1 MRVSGRVP
9 RKDQKIDIHAQ
20 MEANAARQ
28 RVLHAASAAAPP
40 SSPSAL
46 EGAYEL
52 LEVDVDKPVKKPQQI
67 ETLLT
72 SRVAWGDVAPLVFFG
87 TSDSTLHCYVPSTG
101 SSSASSSFTAA
112 TGGSTSV
119 GQLTYL
125 RWHSSYKK
133 AYHACAQ
140 FLDSWGIYLTLYD
153 AKLALY
159 ALPLQS
165 NPQIDGSGNAS
176 SSIMKGIGIG
186 GGNSNS
192 TSSRDKMLVVD
203 ETKQTTLFAAHE
215 GAKVVC
221 SISKQHTLRVY
232 DWTVNR
238 TLQLR
243 AQHELPLLLQSL
255 EGNGSA
261 LLPVQKMI
269 VMGESHLFLQ
279 LKNGWC
285 VLNVDSGRLIDVS
298 ARDATTALSVDA
310 VTCAVAVPSRQTGLH
325 HHSHQLRDIF
335 LAGKHSA
342 AIVALTVDNED
353 EEEASILDDKMRSN
367 PQNVSDDRVRVKVE
381 RVLEYNVAPRA
392 AFYHHPLLLLDQHDK
407 LAVHNIGSMQLLES
421 IPTKA
426 LYGAS
431 AATSIE
437 KLASRSSESQRFALT
452 ADLPASLFTV
462 TAPFDVQLLKM
473 KPIELLVKQ
482 AQALGRLKDAVALC
496 KLCPEDCSLNDDDLQ
511 ALFAQYAFE
520 LFSSGQ
526 YRRAMSL
533 FLESKMEVLDVLLAL
548 YPRDLLPRSAGSGN
562 GAARLSAANTAAA
575 KAKGARGEL
584 KGDALVES
592 LLALILLLRHRRD
605 SLVNHHTTTT
615 NEPSFHTSQKQQP
628 SDKKLEIIDTVLLKC
643 LVLICEKDEHAQL
656 AKKELMEL
664 VVEKNYCE
672 MGEAEIF
679 LRSHRQFRALLAFYA
694 TRKEHRKALELLED
708 LERNAT
714 ATASQSSP
722 LIVPGEEALQ
732 TSEAYMELIK
742 EYLQRLGQSK
752 AELVFEFSRR
762 VIAVKPALGLSIFTE
777 RKVREQKEDIDP
789 SLVLNHLKTCDVQ
802 AIAAVV
808 TTTTDSAEPAL
819 STATREVA
827 LPLIDPRFLA
837 IEYLTQVIFDGKTAI
852 ASRLHDEVVYLLL
865 DAISTE
871 PQTSSSRS
879 SSSNN
884 GNHRLTS
891 RVSSQRGLV
900 GTLRKK
906 LIVFLEAES
915 SAYHPERM
923 LSRTPLDMVDERA
936 ALLSKLGRHHEV
948 LQLYAID
955 LKDAS
960 LAEGYCNRCYDA
972 KLADSSIY
980 SALLRLYLRPQ
991 PSQLAA
997 MGSPT
1002 PKATSSPAPPL
1013 VWQQRSTSSSSS
1025 TGFLSSE
1032 AVAAAVS
1039 ILNKYPERID
1049 VPTALDLLPPDV
1061 PVSSLAF
1068 FFRRVL
1074 ERQVERYRNGQVKK
1088 QLSKME
1094 NFKVR
1099 EALSTKRKGCV
1110 TVWSSQC
1117 CQVCGK
1123 KLGTG
1128 TFVRL
1133 PGGTL
1138 LHYACQPNSS

>member
-1 MRVSGRVP
+1 
-9 RKDQKIDIHAQ
+9 

-28 RVLHAASAAAPP
+28 RVLHAATSAAAAAPG
-40 SSPSAL
+40 STSPATT
-46 EGAYEL
+46 EGAYDL

-67 ETLLT
+67 EALLT

-87 TSDSTLHCYVPSTG
+87 TSDSTLHCYVPST
-101 SSSASSSFTAA
+101 ATAAA
-112 TGGSTSV
+112 TGAV

-140 FLDSWGIYLTLYD
+140 FLDSWGVYLTLYD
-153 AKLALY
+153 AKLTLY

-165 NPQIDGSGNAS
+165 NPQIDGNGNAS
-176 SSIMKGIGIG
+176 SSIMKGMGVG
-186 GGNSNS
+186 GGNTNND
-192 TSSRDKMLVVD
+192 RDKMLVVD

-221 SISKQHTLRVY
+221 SLSKQHALRVY

-243 AQHELPLLLQSL
+243 AQHELPLLLQSF
-255 EGNGSA
+255 ENNSGGS
-261 LLPVQKMI
+261 LTSSSLPVQKMI

-279 LKNGWC
+279 FKKEWC
-285 VLNVDSGRLIDVS
+285 VLNMDSGRIIDVS
-298 ARDATTALSVDA
+298 ARDAATAQSVDT

-325 HHSHQLRDIF
+325 HHSHQLRDVF

-342 AIVALTVDNED
+342 VVVALTVDNED
-353 EEEASILDDKMRSN
+353 EENATILDDRMRSN

-392 AFYHHPLLLLDQHDK
+392 AFYHHPLLLLDQHDR
-407 LAVHNIGSMQLLES
+407 LAVHNIGSMELLES

-431 AATSIE
+431 SATSIE
-437 KLASRSSESQRFALT
+437 KLVSRSNSTTSASQQFAQT
-452 ADLPASLFTV
+452 ANLPASLFTV
-462 TAPFDVQLLKM
+462 AAPFSVQLLQM

-482 AQALGRLKDAVALC
+482 AQALGRLEDAVVLC
-496 KLCPEDCSLNDDDLQ
+496 KLCPEDCNLNDDDLR
-511 ALFAQYAFE
+511 ALLAQYAVE
-520 LFSSGQ
+520 LFNSGQ

-533 FLESKMEVLDVLLAL
+533 FLESKMEVLDMLLAL
-548 YPRDLLPRSAGSGN
+548 YPRDLLPRSAGGST
-562 GAARLSAANTAAA
+562 GAARLSATAMR
-575 KAKGARGEL
+575 AKGARHGEL
-584 KGDALVES
+584 KGDALVQS

-605 SLVNHHTTTT
+605 ALVNHSTATTTT
-615 NEPSFHTSQKQQP
+615 T

-643 LVLICEKDEHAQL
+643 LVLICEKEEHAQL

-664 VVEKNYCE
+664 VIGKNYCE

-679 LRSHRQFRALLAFYA
+679 LRSHRQLKALLSFYA

-708 LERNAT
+708 LERTAT
-714 ATASQSSP
+714 ATLSQSQSSSSP
-722 LIVPGEEALQ
+722 SLAPGEEALQ
-732 TSEAYMELIK
+732 SSEEYMVLIK

-762 VIAVKPALGLSIFTE
+762 VITVKPTLGLSIFTE

-789 SLVLNHLKTCDVQ
+789 SLVLNHLKSCDVQ
-802 AIAAVV
+802 AIAGAVPV
-808 TTTTDSAEPAL
+808 GTTSTTSDAEPAL
-819 STATREVA
+819 APAKVT

-837 IEYLTQVIFDGKTAI
+837 IEYLTQVIFNGKTPI

-865 DAISTE
+865 DAINME
-871 PQTSSSRS
+871 LHQKNIR
-879 SSSNN
+879 SSNN
-884 GNHRLTS
+884 SNTTAGNRLTS

-900 GTLRKK
+900 GILRKK

-936 ALLSKLGRHHEV
+936 ALLSRLGRHHEV
-948 LQLYAID
+948 LQLYAIE

-960 LAEGYCNRCYDA
+960 LAEGYCNRCYDT

-980 SALLRLYLRPQ
+980 SALLRLYLRPL
-991 PSQLAA
+991 PSQLAGTS
-997 MGSPT
+997 GSG
-1002 PKATSSPAPPL
+1002 PAPPL
-1013 VWQQRSTSSSSS
+1013 VWQQRSTSSPSSS
-1025 TGFLSSE
+1025 SGFLSSE
-1032 AVAAAVS
+1032 AVTAAVS

-1049 VPTALDLLPPDV
+1049 VPTALELLPPDV

-1110 TVWSSQC
+1110 TVWSSHC

-1133 PGGTL
+1133 PGGAL
-1138 LHYACQPNSS
+1138 LHYACQPAL

>member
-1 MRVSGRVP
+1 
-9 RKDQKIDIHAQ
+9 

-28 RVLHAASAAAPP
+28 RVLHATAAAAATGPGNT
-40 SSPSAL
+40 PSAT
-46 EGAYEL
+46 EGVYEL

-101 SSSASSSFTAA
+101 SSSSSSTTTA
-112 TGGSTSV
+112 TGAV

-140 FLDSWGIYLTLYD
+140 FLDSWGVYLTLYD

-159 ALPLQS
+159 ALPLQG
-165 NPQIDGSGNAS
+165 NPQIDGNGNAS
-176 SSIMKGIGIG
+176 SSIMKGMGIG
-186 GGNSNS
+186 GGGSSNSN
-192 TSSRDKMLVVD
+192 RDKMLVVD

-221 SISKQHTLRVY
+221 SLSKQHTLRVY

-255 EGNGSA
+255 ESSGGS
-261 LLPVQKMI
+261 LTSSSLPVHKMI

-279 LKNGWC
+279 FKKEWC
-285 VLNVDSGRLIDVS
+285 VLNVDSGRIIDVS
-298 ARDATTALSVDA
+298 VRDASTAQSVDT

-325 HHSHQLRDIF
+325 HHSHQLRDVF

-342 AIVALTVDNED
+342 AVVALTVDNED
-353 EEEASILDDKMRSN
+353 EEATTILDDRMRSN

-392 AFYHHPLLLLDQHDK
+392 AFYHHPLLLLDQHDRF
-407 LAVHNIGSMQLLES
+407 AVHNIGSMKMLES
-421 IPTKA
+421 IPTKV

-431 AATSIE
+431 SAISIE
-437 KLASRSSESQRFALT
+437 KLASRSSTTTSQQFAQT
-452 ADLPASLFTV
+452 VDLPASLFTV
-462 TAPFDVQLLKM
+462 TAPFSVQLLKM

-482 AQALGRLKDAVALC
+482 AQALGRLEDAVALC
-496 KLCPEDCSLNDDDLQ
+496 KLCPEDCNLNDDDLR
-511 ALFAQYAFE
+511 ALLAQYAFE
-520 LFSSGQ
+520 LFNSGQ

-533 FLESKMEVLDVLLAL
+533 FLESKMEALDVLLAL
-548 YPRDLLPRSAGSGN
+548 YPRDLLPRSAGGGA
-562 GAARLSAANTAAA
+562 GAARLTATAV
-575 KAKGARGEL
+575 KAKGARNSEL
-584 KGDALVES
+584 KGDALVQS

-605 SLVNHHTTTT
+605 ALVNQSMTTTT
-615 NEPSFHTSQKQQP
+615 TESTSHTSQKQQS

-664 VVEKNYCE
+664 VVSRNYCE

-679 LRSHRQFRALLAFYA
+679 LRSHRQFKALLSFYA

-714 ATASQSSP
+714 VTLSFQSSSSSSSP
-722 LIVPGEEALQ
+722 LAPGEEALQ
-732 TSEAYMELIK
+732 TSEEYMVLIK

-762 VIAVKPALGLSIFTE
+762 VIAVQPALGLAIFTE

-802 AIAAVV
+802 AVAGAVGV
-808 TTTTDSAEPAL
+808 TNTTDAEPPL
-819 STATREVA
+819 SPAKVA
-827 LPLIDPRFLA
+827 LPLADPRFLA
-837 IEYLTQVIFDGKTAI
+837 IEYLTQVIFDGKTPI

-865 DAISTE
+865 DAINME
-871 PQTSSSRS
+871 LHQSSRS
-879 SSSNN
+879 NN
-884 GNHRLTS
+884 PSAPQGNQRLTS

-915 SAYHPERM
+915 SAYHPERV

-936 ALLSKLGRHHEV
+936 ALLSRLGRHHEV
-948 LQLYAID
+948 LQLYAIE

-980 SALLRLYLRPQ
+980 SALLRLYLRPL
-991 PSQLAA
+991 PSQLA
-997 MGSPT
+997 GP
-1002 PKATSSPAPPL
+1002 TSSGPTPPL
-1013 VWQQRSTSSSSS
+1013 VWQQRSSSSLSS
-1025 TGFLSSE
+1025 ASGFLSSE

-1049 VPTALDLLPPDV
+1049 VPTALELLPPDV

-1110 TVWSSQC
+1110 TVWSSHC

-1138 LHYACQPNSS
+1138 LHYACQPAL